1 MFMWIS
7 NQKQMSFKMSIRN
20 ECCKTNHRKSAKL
33 PLIFKA
39 TRGKLLFSRQSG
51 KQWRRE
57 PSQKFSLGQKLIIGM
72 RDESFKSYSKLEV

>member
-1 MFMWIS
+1 M
-7 NQKQMSFKMSIRN
+7 NVAKQIIARVQNYLSLF
-20 ECCKTNHRKSAKL
+20 
-33 PLIFKA
+33 FKA

-72 RDESFKSYSKLEV
+72 RDESFKSCSKLEVYGPPDPDFLQEVLFAS